1 MYFQVYT
8 GCVGSYNP
16 TWLNWG
22 QPDPDSCFSKTTA
35 PKGGSTSCYIVNSL
49 LLPTSYTSAVNPM
62 GCGGDSSGGG
72 GTLHKDEGTMFTKR
86 YSAVVALV
94 GPGAT
99 GGGLPFQ
106 APTPSIFF
114 YVMVAGLLILPAL
127 PFLISRLSRHLHKT
141 DSTGTK

>member
-72 GTLHKDEGTMFTKR
+72 APCIRTRGPCLQRDIPLWWHW
-86 YSAVVALV
+86 SAPVRQVVV
-94 GPGAT
+94 SP
-99 GGGLPFQ
+99 
-106 APTPSIFF
+106 
-114 YVMVAGLLILPAL
+114 
-127 PFLISRLSRHLHKT
+127 SRLPLPVSF
-141 DSTGTK
+141 STSW